1 MILVLSLFIF
11 RKRNVGQDQLEVLRV
26 TVLAN
31 GLVTSAIITEYLRNN
46 TEFMSFNLTDFKVT
60 RYGKLHTFV
69 WQRKTTNDHIS
80 DTYPL
85 IFSMM

>member
-1 MILVLSLFIF
+1 MILVLSLFHF

-46 TEFMSFNLTDFKVT
+46 TEFMSFNLTDFEVT
-60 RYGKLHTFV
+60 RYGKCPYFCLAKKDY
-69 WQRKTTNDHIS
+69 Q
-80 DTYPL
+80 
-85 IFSMM
+85 